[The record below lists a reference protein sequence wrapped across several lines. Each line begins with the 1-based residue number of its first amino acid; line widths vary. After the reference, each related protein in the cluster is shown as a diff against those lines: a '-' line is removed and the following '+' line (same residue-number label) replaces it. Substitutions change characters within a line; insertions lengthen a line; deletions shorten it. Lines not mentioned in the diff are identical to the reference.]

1 MTFDCLL
8 IGEKTMKT
16 LITIIRSVVALV
28 GAAGRWSLDI
38 SRQALP
44 KGELRIA
51 RQFTAG
57 FESEI
62 AQVPKGRLNP
72 FMSYV
77 SSYSHCVFST
87 KDRRPCLTT
96 QLRDRLWPFL
106 GGIARE
112 HQMKALS
119 IGGVE
124 DHVHLLLS
132 LPATMSIA
140 KAMQLIKGGS
150 SKWVHDSFPDQRL
163 FAWQTKYGAFSVSVS
178 QLDRIIKYI
187 ENQQRHHRRMT
198 FQEEF
203 IALLK
208 RHKIEYD
215 ERYLWE

>member
-1 MTFDCLL
+1 MDC
-8 IGEKTMKT
+8 
-16 LITIIRSVVALV
+16 
-28 GAAGRWSLDI
+28 AAPWSLDI
-38 SRQALP
+38 SRRPLP

-77 SSYSHCVFST
+77 SSYSH
-87 KDRRPCLTT
+87 
-96 QLRDRLWPFL
+96 
-106 GGIARE
+106 
-112 HQMKALS
+112 
-119 IGGVE
+119 
-124 DHVHLLLS
+124 
-132 LPATMSIA
+132 
-140 KAMQLIKGGS
+140 
-150 SKWVHDSFPDQRL
+150 
-163 FAWQTKYGAFSVSVS
+163 
-178 QLDRIIKYI
+178 
-187 ENQQRHHRRMT
+187 HRRMS